1 MENSNDQNHEFS
13 AITAHNE
20 GAGAKIICVSSGK
33 GGVGKTVSAV
43 HLAMFARKLGYR
55 VLIIDGA
62 FGMSSVDVVLGLDAR
77 YNVRNVFDGTASLR
91 DIILSGP
98 NGIKVVSSG
107 SGLASLQQLT
117 FVQKQI
123 LFEDLKSLRED
134 FDLFIF
140 DTSAGIG
147 KNVVFLNQLA
157 QKNLIVTSTEPHAI
171 ADAYALIKTLRD
183 SLQTRE
189 LDLIVNMTKSDKEG
203 EKVAS
208 RIVCVAKEF
217 LQMKVNYIGCV
228 PVDPILSRFILH
240 GKLGSDESSKTF
252 SAQAWGN
259 ITRRILDHM
268 NTQTELATQSVFSSI
283 FDSSYSL

>member
-1 MENSNDQNHEFS
+1 MANSNDLNLEFS
-13 AITAHNE
+13 AIPAHNTSS
-20 GAGAKIICVSSGK
+20 GAKIICVSSGK
-33 GGVGKTVSAV
+33 GGVGKTVSVV
-43 HLAMFARKLGYR
+43 HLAMFARKLGHR

-62 FGMSSVDVVLGLDAR
+62 FGMSSVDVVLGVDAR
-77 YNVRNVFDGTASLR
+77 YNIRNVFDGTASLK

-98 NGIKVVSSG
+98 NGMKIVSSG

-157 QKNLIVTSTEPHAI
+157 QRNVIVTSTEPHAI
-171 ADAYALIKTLRD
+171 SDAYALIKTLRD
-183 SLQTRE
+183 SLQARE
-189 LDLIVNMTKSDKEG
+189 LDLLVNMTKSDKEG

-208 RIVCVAKEF
+208 RIICVAKEF

-228 PVDPILSRFILH
+228 PIDPMLSRFILQR
-240 GKLGSDESSKTF
+240 KLGSDESSKSF

-259 ITRRILDHM
+259 ITRRILDSADFQ
-268 NTQTELATQSVFSSI
+268 NEVTTQSIFSSI
-283 FDSSYSL
+283 FDSTHSL